1 MFNLWIKRNLH
12 CNRKSTLINTF
23 KCNLVS
29 NVFFDHCLLISVGG
43 GIKLKKLPSS
53 IKQADIVSNI
63 TCLLYLYRYTATRYR
78 YSFIDMNHLFLR
90 NIFLF
95 SFHTKTPSKLT
106 AAKAYTEYFSCMPT
120 VEIARTHD
128 VHKTRFQISIVN
140 KIFIGLFVE

>member
-1 MFNLWIKRNLH
+1 MEVNIVNIHRFCIM
-12 CNRKSTLINTF
+12 TLLQGF
-23 KCNLVS
+23 R
-29 NVFFDHCLLISVGG
+29 D
-43 GIKLKKLPSS
+43 
-53 IKQADIVSNI
+53 
-63 TCLLYLYRYTATRYR
+63 
-78 YSFIDMNHLFLR
+78 SFIAMNHLFLR

-140 KIFIGLFVE
+140 KNFIGLFVE